1 MSVELPQIPWTS
13 PASEISGT
21 FLDRSNRSP
30 AGVFDISSDSDSLP
44 VIMAATSAAIVMRSS
59 PLEAATWRRTSNP
72 GQLSTCRD
80 SPSCCRRMGRQIR

>member
-1 MSVELPQIPWTS
+1 MSVEMPQIPWTS

-44 VIMAATSAAIVMRSS
+44 VIMAATSLLRYCWAISMGN
-59 PLEAATWRRTSNP
+59 TSKSVLP
-72 GQLSTCRD
+72 RHCSRVTLHSISMPRL
-80 SPSCCRRMGRQIR
+80 RKV